1 MKEVILKHQMYKF
14 SKEMQK
20 DVIQDWKGQGE
31 ITGSLKRQGI
41 LKFRYRVL
49 KTSET
54 DHRMFVL
61 NFSIRFL
68 IETSKNIAID
78 GRKCRFKVVY

>member
-1 MKEVILKHQMYKF
+1 MEK
-14 SKEMQK
+14 
-20 DVIQDWKGQGE
+20 

-41 LKFRYRVL
+41 LKFRYRLL

-54 DHRMFVL
+54 DHRIVVV

-68 IETSKNIAID
+68 IEKSKNIAID
-78 GRKCRFKVVY
+78 GRKCLFKVVY

>member
-1 MKEVILKHQMYKF
+1 MEK
-14 SKEMQK
+14 
-20 DVIQDWKGQGE
+20 

-41 LKFRYRVL
+41 LKFRYRLL

-54 DHRMFVL
+54 DHRIVVV

-68 IETSKNIAID
+68 IEKSKNIAIER
-78 GRKCRFKVVY
+78 RKCLFKVVY

>member
-1 MKEVILKHQMYKF
+1 MEK
-14 SKEMQK
+14 
-20 DVIQDWKGQGE
+20 

-41 LKFRYRVL
+41 LKFRYRLL

-54 DHRMFVL
+54 DHRMFVV

-78 GRKCRFKVVY
+78 GRKCLFKVVYSISVYCFTCVAEF

>member
-1 MKEVILKHQMYKF
+1 MEKNH
-14 SKEMQK
+14 S
-20 DVIQDWKGQGE
+20 
-31 ITGSLKRQGI
+31 SLKRQGI
-41 LKFRYRVL
+41 FKFRYRLL

-54 DHRMFVL
+54 DHRMFVV

-78 GRKCRFKVVY
+78 GRKCLFKVVY